1 MRKDLKGMRKL
12 VPQMYGLGG
21 SHPSQRDQPLKNLGN
36 GHAWYVPERTRR
48 PECLEQN
55 ELGRE
60 YEEREI
66 MGPES

>member
-1 MRKDLKGMRKL
+1 MGM
-12 VPQMYGLGG
+12 GG
-21 SHPSQRDQPLKNLGN
+21 SHLSQRDQPLKNLGN

-48 PECLEQN
+48 PKCLEQN

-66 MGPES
+66 MWPES